1 MVTYFENLTIGLY
14 VLYILNTHVK
24 FRANQML
31 FIVQSITYFLYI
43 ILNYK
48 ILIDNIAIDIWSF
61 ENLQT

>member
-48 ILIDNIAIDIWSF
+48 ILIDNITIDI
-61 ENLQT
+61 

>member
-1 MVTYFENLTIGLY
+1 MVTYFENLTVGLY
-14 VLYILNTHVK
+14 AFYILNTHVK

-48 ILIDNIAIDIWSF
+48 ILIDNIAIDI
-61 ENLQT
+61 

>member
-48 ILIDNIAIDIWSF
+48 ILIDNITIDIWSF

>member
-1 MVTYFENLTIGLY
+1 
-14 VLYILNTHVK
+14 
-24 FRANQML
+24 ML

>member
-1 MVTYFENLTIGLY
+1 MVTYIENLIVGLY
-14 VLYILNTHVK
+14 ILYILNTHVK

-48 ILIDNIAIDIWSF
+48 ILIDNIAIDI
-61 ENLQT
+61 